1 MAERWNQGG
10 SNYMV
15 KLAELTIRASRLNLN
30 KKLDS
35 LVGMVNIHA
44 PALRRSPDGQKL
56 LKQLQQEILRVRYAL
71 KGETL
76 P

>member
-1 MAERWNQGG
+1 MAEHWNQGG

-15 KLAELTIRASRLNLN
+15 KLADLTIRAHRLNLN

-56 LKQLQQEILRVRYAL
+56 LSQLHQEIRRVRHAL